1 MLDHRVAT
9 FLAVY
14 RRRSFTQAGRELS
27 LTQPAV
33 SQHIRQIEAHYGC
46 RLFCKSGRA
55 VLPTPAADLLFRALN
70 TAQNDETRLMAELKD
85 LERTGNAAD
94 TGSRQLVFGCTRT
107 VGDAAI
113 PPIIARH
120 AAAHPDDRIS
130 MRIDNTAQLV
140 RQLED
145 GQIDFAVVEG
155 SFDRTRFDSAPLS
168 HEDYIAVA
176 APAIAATLPPDGRR
190 ALADLLTHRLVLRE
204 AGSGTR
210 EIFERLLAAHDHTVA
225 DFAGTIELGGMPA
238 IVKAAAAGCGV
249 AFLYRVAAEDALAA
263 GTLVDV
269 TPTDCRLT
277 HDFCLIWQRGSRYAP
292 RWRALARSWR
302 SEGSA

>member
-1 MLDHRVAT
+1 MIDHRVAT

-46 RLFCKSGRA
+46 RLFCKNGRA
-55 VLPTPAADLLFRALN
+55 VLPTPAADLLFQALN

-176 APAIAATLPPDGRR
+176 APSVAVALPPAGGRT
-190 ALADLLTHRLVLRE
+190 LADLLPHRLVLRE
-204 AGSGTR
+204 PGSGTR
-210 EIFERLLAAHDHTVA
+210 EILERQLAARELAVT
-225 DFAGTIELGGMPA
+225 DFAGIIELGGMPA
-238 IVKAAAAGCGV
+238 IVACAAAGCGI

-263 GTLVDV
+263 GALVDV
-269 TPTDCRLT
+269 TPPDCRIT
-277 HDFCLIWQRGSRYAP
+277 HDFRLIWQHGSRYAP
-292 RWRALARSWR
+292 RWRALLREWR
-302 SEGSA
+302 PER